1 MSHIL
6 SSEAV
11 NQFWRDFQDP
21 FIYRVIAFMESKEE
35 WTVDGDAKLEEA
47 MASLSQSLDG
57 LGNIELDCKDDL
69 VTIAAGVKTGRGL
82 RMLMALDMAHPG
94 AAARILMHAE
104 EQTRS
109 DSDMPGMFLRRNVV
123 FERLRLLGRIF
134 AKDRIEFLNKALEE
148 G

>member
-11 NQFWRDFQDP
+11 NQFWREFQDP

-47 MASLSQSLDG
+47 MASLSKSLDG

-69 VTIAAGVKTGRGL
+69 VTIAASVKTGRGL